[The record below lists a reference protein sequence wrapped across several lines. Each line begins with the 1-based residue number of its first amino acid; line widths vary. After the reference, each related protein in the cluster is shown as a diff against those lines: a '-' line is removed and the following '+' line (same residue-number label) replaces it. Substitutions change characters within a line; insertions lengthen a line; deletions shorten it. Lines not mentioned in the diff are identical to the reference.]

1 MSDKINAQ
9 QYDMGPVADGCV
21 STLSVVAILIAVAMP
36 VLLLGG
42 IGAPVSLLIAAG
54 AWAKVSR

>member
-9 QYDMGPVADGCV
+9 QYDMGPVADGC
-21 STLSVVAILIAVAMP
+21 TTILSVGAILIAAALP
-36 VLLLGG
+36 IILLGW
-42 IGAPVSLLIAAG
+42 IGTPVSLLIAAG